1 MCLFLKQKSRL
12 VFLKNLQST
21 HTLIRS
27 SIVGVFWQSL
37 NSQSLIK
44 GISSELRDLLVYTTK
59 PNSYMHY
66 RQHGYLL
73 VQLKKYITWY
83 PGKIIKIT
91 ASLSLRVVSSIVL
104 GQLNVISFLHFESA
118 AGAGSTQLFSHNL
131 WKLSLNWCVK
141 VERDSRFDI
150 AQWVCNFQEW

>member
-1 MCLFLKQKSRL
+1 MCMFVKQKSRL
-12 VFLKNLQST
+12 VFLKILQST

-27 SIVGVFWQSL
+27 SVVGVFWQSL

-44 GISSELRDLLVYTTK
+44 GISSEHRDPIAYTAK

-73 VQLKKYITWY
+73 VQLQKQYTTWY

-91 ASLSLRVVSSIVL
+91 ASLCLRVVSSIVL

-118 AGAGSTQLFSHNL
+118 AGAA
-131 WKLSLNWCVK
+131 LSSFLTIYGNW
-141 VERDSRFDI
+141 
-150 AQWVCNFQEW
+150 A